1 MDTIVIIQARMGS
14 SRLPGKV
21 LKPLGSNDTLTYVVE
36 RCKLIKGVEKI
47 IIATSKLPQDDAI
60 YDWCKSKEITC
71 YRGSE
76 EDVLER
82 FIDISELHKPKYLVR
97 VTADC
102 PFIDFKM
109 ASEMISLIKQ
119 ESVEIIDIE
128 DPLPRGIVSEV
139 FSRELLKKIAVG
151 EKEARHREHVTYFA
165 YEYPHLFTRRTY
177 NVNGILKGKDFR
189 ITLDTLEDYKM
200 LSHLAEHFDD
210 ITVSIEE
217 VVRYL
222 TEHPEIAQINAH
234 IEQKPVV

>member
-36 RCKLIKGVEKI
+36 RCKLIEGVDTVI
-47 IIATSKLPQDDAI
+47 VATSKLAQDDAI
-60 YDWCKSKEITC
+60 YDWCKSKGVNC

-82 FIDISELHKPKYLVR
+82 FIDISELYKPKYLVR

-109 ASEMISLIKQ
+109 ASEMISLIKK
-119 ESVEIIDIE
+119 ENVEIIDVD

-139 FSRELLKKIAVG
+139 FSGELLQKIAVSV
-151 EKEARHREHVTYFA
+151 KEARHREHVTYFA
-165 YEYPHLFTRRTY
+165 YEYPHVFTRKTY
-177 NVNGILKGKDFR
+177 NVSGILKGKDFR

-200 LSHLAEHFDD
+200 LSHLAEHFND

-217 VVRYL
+217 VVKYL
-222 TEHPEIAQINAH
+222 IEHPEIAQINAH